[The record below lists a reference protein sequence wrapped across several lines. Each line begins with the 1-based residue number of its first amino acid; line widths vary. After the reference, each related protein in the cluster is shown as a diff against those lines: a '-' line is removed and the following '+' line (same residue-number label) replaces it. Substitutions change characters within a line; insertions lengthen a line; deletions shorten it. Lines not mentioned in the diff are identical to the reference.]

1 MTEVTSG
8 YEQFSENTGETA
20 AALLSC
26 GGDRQQVPREDAMF
40 EQELELEKQESSI
53 VPLLLIV
60 ALILTVVGVAGYYI
74 IQNRK
79 VLSMEEATQVA
90 ASVLKQQGPVTLRF
104 HTGAVKS
111 SVDDNPQGPHY
122 KLLEK
127 AGLVVIGKGQGTYGN
142 TYPIALTSAG
152 QEFVKRIDGVTIGKE
167 KDSTQVYEVP
177 VAERKLVAVSHI
189 QMLSPTRANI
199 TMSWNWKTT
208 PLGELLDASGAT
220 VKSFNTW
227 DRATLI
233 DKYGANFYHAAPT
246 QVTISLAKADNGT
259 WQVATE

>member
-1 MTEVTSG
+1 
-8 YEQFSENTGETA
+8 
-20 AALLSC
+20 
-26 GGDRQQVPREDAMF
+26 MF

-60 ALILTVVGVAGYYI
+60 ALILTVVGVAGYYL

-90 ASVLKQQGPVTLRF
+90 ASVLKQQGTVTLRF
-104 HTGAVKS
+104 HTGLVKS

-122 KLLEK
+122 RLLDK
-127 AGLVVIGKGQGTYGN
+127 TGLVVVGKAQGAYGT
-142 TYPIALTSAG
+142 TYPIALTTAG
-152 QEFVKRIDGVTIGKE
+152 QEFLKRIDGVTTAKE
-167 KDSTQVYEVP
+167 KDGTEVYEVP
-177 VAERKLVAVSHI
+177 VAERKLVAVSDI
-189 QMLSPTRANI
+189 KMLSPTRANVS
-199 TMSWNWKTT
+199 MSWNWKTT
-208 PLGELLDASGAT
+208 PMGELLDASGPT

-227 DRATLI
+227 DRSTLI